1 MAKPERDRN
10 AGDMAGRKQR
20 LGTSASSQ
28 VRVQPIWNQPIDRR
42 KFARAVI
49 ALVLWQMEHDPAKQ
63 HPTID
68 TASTDD
74 HQSEGAPDA

>member
-1 MAKPERDRN
+1 
-10 AGDMAGRKQR
+10 MAGRKQKP
-20 LGTSASSQ
+20 GTSASSQ

-63 HPTID
+63 RPAAGEKPTANHQAEE
-68 TASTDD
+68 AS
-74 HQSEGAPDA
+74 DA

>member
-1 MAKPERDRN
+1 
-10 AGDMAGRKQR
+10 MAGRKQKP
-20 LGTSASSQ
+20 GTSASSQ

-63 HPTID
+63 RSAAD
-68 TASTDD
+68 EESTDS
-74 HQSEGAPDA
+74 HQTEGTSDA

>member
-1 MAKPERDRN
+1 
-10 AGDMAGRKQR
+10 MAGRKQKP
-20 LGTSASSQ
+20 GTSASSQ

-63 HPTID
+63 RPTTD
-68 TASTDD
+68 KKSPDNSQTNGAS
-74 HQSEGAPDA
+74 DA